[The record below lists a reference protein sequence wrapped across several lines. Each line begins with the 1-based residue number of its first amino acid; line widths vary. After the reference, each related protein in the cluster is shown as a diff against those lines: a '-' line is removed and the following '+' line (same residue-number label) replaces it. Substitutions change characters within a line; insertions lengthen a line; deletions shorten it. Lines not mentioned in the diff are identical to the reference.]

1 MKIKLLLLCT
11 FLFTTSINAQIY
23 TPAGTIQG
31 NSGNSNIGIGTAT
44 PGHKLTVQGT
54 HGDSRILLHSNGGT
68 DDVNQADL
76 VFWASEPGL
85 SFSGVGIGNN
95 ISNFNSINTGLNLLN
110 PVRGG
115 SYLRLLDNSL
125 SLNVVSS
132 LGVDR
137 QALNVNSNGN
147 VGIGT
152 GNSLAKLEVRNGN
165 ILVRNSA
172 NTDNV
177 SSIMIAQSIN
187 EGNIDTFGTSIRTIV
202 QSAGTNTYGMQ
213 FFTQESHVTNQT
225 EKLRILGNGN
235 VGIGTINPDTK
246 LAVNGTV
253 HSKEVKVDMIGWPDF
268 VFKKEYDLPTLQ
280 EVEKHISEKGHL
292 QNIPSEEEILKNGIN
307 LGEMNAKLLQKIEEL
322 TLYMIEMKK
331 ENNEIKKENKE
342 MKKDISNLKLNQ
354 NK

>member
-1 MKIKLLLLCT
+1 
-11 FLFTTSINAQIY
+11 
-23 TPAGTIQG
+23 
-31 NSGNSNIGIGTAT
+31 
-44 PGHKLTVQGT
+44 
-54 HGDSRILLHSNGGT
+54 
-68 DDVNQADL
+68 
-76 VFWASEPGL
+76 
-85 SFSGVGIGNN
+85 
-95 ISNFNSINTGLNLLN
+95 
-110 PVRGG
+110 
-115 SYLRLLDNSL
+115 
-125 SLNVVSS
+125 
-132 LGVDR
+132 
-137 QALNVNSNGN
+137 
-147 VGIGT
+147 
-152 GNSLAKLEVRNGN
+152 
-165 ILVRNSA
+165 
-172 NTDNV
+172 
-177 SSIMIAQSIN
+177 
-187 EGNIDTFGTSIRTIV
+187 
-202 QSAGTNTYGMQ
+202 MQ